1 MSTTTQD
8 LRREQW
14 VDYFHALAC
23 RALMPEGSAPLVT
36 VEVIGERPDNQQSLA
51 CWRLRKIGYR
61 AEDDV
66 IEIAV
71 RACSADGDLALR
83 LFIAGPRAITLLEH
97 EPLDLTA
104 MVVDDASG
112 IRTSIRLFAGSPA
125 SSEQPRPGSR
135 SPAGGRAIRARR
147 VVGTAIVGRPAR
159 ARGQAR
165 CRVTSKPNERPCVA
179 REARRLRTSPRVHRP
194 RRFP

>member
-14 VDYFHALAC
+14 VDYFRALAC
-23 RALMPEGSAPLVT
+23 RALMSEGTAPLVT

-51 CWRLRKIGYR
+51 CWRLRKIGYK
-61 AEDDV
+61 AQADV

-112 IRTSIRLFAGSPA
+112 IRASIRLFAGAPA
-125 SSEQPRPGSR
+125 SSEQPRPSSR

-159 ARGQAR
+159 ACGQAR
-165 CRVTSKPNERPCVA
+165 CRVTSKPNERPRVA